1 MVTRS
6 RGRFLAPIA
15 ILVVIAAT
23 ILIVQGE
30 LGSKHHARPQRI
42 NNIRQVAR
50 NSGSKTATVYVVKS
64 GDTLSTISSKTG
76 VSVPTLERLNPG
88 VDPGALQ
95 AGQRLRL
102 RR

>member
-15 ILVVIAAT
+15 ILIVIAAAV
-23 ILIVQGE
+23 LIVKGQ
-30 LGSKHHARPQRI
+30 LGPKHHARPQRI
-42 NNIRQVAR
+42 NGVRHATR
-50 NSGSKTATVYVVKS
+50 NSGAKSQTIYVVKS
-64 GDTLSTISSKTG
+64 GDSFSSISSKTG
-76 VSVPTLERLNPG
+76 VTVPTLERLNPG

-95 AGQRLRL
+95 TGQRLRL

>member
-15 ILVVIAAT
+15 ILIVIGAT
-23 ILIVQGE
+23 VLIVQGE
-30 LGSKHHARPQRI
+30 LGSKHHARPQRA
-42 NNIRQVAR
+42 NNVRHVAR
-50 NSGSKTATVYVVKS
+50 TSGSRSATFYVVKS
-64 GDTLSTISSKTG
+64 GDSFSTISTKTG

-95 AGQRLRL
+95 TGRRLRL
-102 RR
+102 RQ

>member
-23 ILIVQGE
+23 VLIVQGE
-30 LGSKHHARPQRI
+30 LGSKHHARPRRT
-42 NNIRQVAR
+42 NNVRQVAR
-50 NSGSKTATVYVVKS
+50 NPVSKIETVYVVKS

-76 VSVPTLERLNPG
+76 VSVRTLERLNPG

-95 AGQRLRL
+95 TGQRLRL
-102 RR
+102 RQ